1 MIRHP
6 RPTPDGELLR
16 WPWGLWLFPVV
27 PLAILLVSSL
37 VPQRL
42 LELQPAGPSTWV
54 SEPFFLEAGPLG
66 SPFLMVR
73 AQLPRNTQI
82 TYGVELLDP
91 AGQVVFSLSREGW
104 RETGVW
110 NEEGESGTYDESD
123 SDLPLALRPPRQGV
137 HRLRLRQEALSG
149 SDGRPSGES
158 VAFAVSLAR
167 HRVNAPLLWLTS
179 AAALVASTCAWLVM
193 YSPCR
198 RRVVVRSREP
208 RLSLRT
214 DLGPGLVRLSLQ
226 VGYWAME
233 GQPRKVP
240 PQPRLRLRLRDGW
253 GRLRL
258 QESRPIALQDATRK
272 EKPLLRGHQTLLVRV
287 PERTSYQLLLEVP
300 NSLGS
305 SPDALESVRLTLE
318 DGVRVPRRREV
329 LEPWSER

>member
-179 AAALVASTCAWLVM
+179 AASLVASTCAWLVM
-193 YSPCR
+193 LGPCR

-300 NSLGS
+300 NSLGP

>member
-6 RPTPDGELLR
+6 RPAPDGELLR

-158 VAFAVSLAR
+158 VAFAVSLVR

-179 AAALVASTCAWLVM
+179 AASLVASTCAWLVM
-193 YSPCR
+193 LGPCR

-300 NSLGS
+300 NSLGP

>member
-6 RPTPDGELLR
+6 RPAPDGELLR
-16 WPWGLWLFPVV
+16 WPWGLWLLPVV
-27 PLAILLVSSL
+27 PLVILLVSAL

-82 TYGVELLDP
+82 TYGVVLLDP

-158 VAFAVSLAR
+158 VAFVVTLAR

-179 AAALVASTCAWLVM
+179 AAALVASTCAWLAM
-193 YSPCR
+193 YGPCR

-226 VGYWAME
+226 VGYWALE

-300 NSLGS
+300 NTIGP

>member
-1 MIRHP
+1 MIRLS
-6 RPTPDGELLR
+6 RPAPDGELLR

-27 PLAILLVSSL
+27 PLLILLVSSL

-54 SEPFFLEAGPLG
+54 SEPFVLEAGPLG
-66 SPFLMVR
+66 SPFLKVR

-91 AGQVVFSLSREGW
+91 AGQVVLALSREGW

-123 SDLPLALRPPRQGV
+123 SDLPLALRAQRQGV
-137 HRLRLRQEALSG
+137 HRLRLRQEELSG
-149 SDGRPSGES
+149 SDGRPSNEPVVFS
-158 VAFAVSLAR
+158 VSLAR

-179 AAALVASTCAWLVM
+179 AASLVASTCAWLVM
-193 YSPCR
+193 VGPCR

-208 RLSLRT
+208 RLTLRT

-226 VGYWAME
+226 VDYWIKE
-233 GQPRKVP
+233 NQPRKE
-240 PQPRLRLRLRDGW
+240 QPRLRLRLRDGW

-272 EKPLLRGHQTLLVRV
+272 ERTLLTGHQTLLVRV

-300 NSLGS
+300 NTIGP

-318 DGVRVPRRREV
+318 DGVRVPRRLEV

>member
-1 MIRHP
+1 
-6 RPTPDGELLR
+6 
-16 WPWGLWLFPVV
+16 
-27 PLAILLVSSL
+27 
-37 VPQRL
+37 
-42 LELQPAGPSTWV
+42 V
-54 SEPFFLEAGPLG
+54 SEPFVLEAGPLG
-66 SPFLMVR
+66 SPFLKVR

-91 AGQVVFSLSREGW
+91 VGQVVFSLSREGW

-123 SDLPLALRPPRQGV
+123 SDLPLALRPPHQGV

-149 SDGRPSGES
+149 SDGRPSNETVVYS
-158 VAFAVSLAR
+158 VSLAR

-179 AAALVASTCAWLVM
+179 AASLVASTCAWLVM
-193 YSPCR
+193 VGPCR

-208 RLSLRT
+208 RLTLRS

-226 VGYWAME
+226 VDYWVKE
-233 GQPRKVP
+233 GQPRKA
-240 PQPRLRLRLRDGW
+240 QPRLRLRLRDGW

-272 EKPLLRGHQTLLVRV
+272 ERTLLRGHQTLLVRV
-287 PERTSYQLLLEVP
+287 PERMSYQLLLEVP
-300 NSLGS
+300 NSLGP

-318 DGVRVPRRREV
+318 DGVRVPRRLEV
-329 LEPWSER
+329 LEPWTER